1 MGSFGRWSAYG
12 SFGQSIRLLFLSTN
26 LLSVL
31 LSLSVFCYGAWLY
44 HNRSQFAE
52 LLAPSLYVDVSR
64 IMIVVSVMAIINSA
78 IAVYAV
84 LRELRCLIYSYA
96 TASGIIFFML
106 LTGSVMGFVFRSN
119 LVQMPLHLKLLTSLK
134 ELYGSNDMQGFT
146 LAWDSLQTNFECCG
160 VNGTDDFMVWHTSK
174 WHMHHKEPKPAV
186 PESCCLPNRIKEC
199 QSITDVEEL
208 SRIQSEQSQL
218 IYPNTCYMLLRTDLL
233 SVVHVAAWLS
243 LVSSFFMLVPA
254 FFAAFYAKLIRK

>member
-12 SFGQSIRLLFLSTN
+12 AFGQSIRLIFFSTN

-31 LSLSVFCYGAWLY
+31 LSSGVFCYGAWLY
-44 HNRSQFAE
+44 HNRSQYAE

-64 IMIVVSVMAIINSA
+64 IMIVVSIMAIINNCIA
-78 IAVYAV
+78 IYAV
-84 LRELRCLIYSYA
+84 LRELRCLIYSYS

-119 LVQMPLHLKLLTSLK
+119 LVQMPLHLKLLTTLK

-146 LAWDSLQTNFECCG
+146 SAWDSLQTNFQCCG
-160 VNGTDDFMVWHTSK
+160 VNGTDDFTIWHTSK
-174 WHMHHKEPKPAV
+174 WHMHHREPKPAV
-186 PESCCLPNRIKEC
+186 PESCCLPDKLKEC
-199 QSITDVEEL
+199 QSITDVEQL
-208 SRIQSEQSQL
+208 SKIQNGQDEI
-218 IYPNTCYMLLRTDLL
+218 IYANTCYSLLRSDLL

-243 LVSSFFMLVPA
+243 LLCSFLMLVPA